1 MSELPVETVFKTYI
15 TRGLP
20 RMVLPDLWW
29 VGGCTDPRGAPL
41 RNPAAPQ
48 RPMNELNHG
57 HCVAYVI
64 LGSKK
69 TIMVDPGHFG
79 LWYTIDGQLDKV
91 LGDRPLDYIYVS
103 HQEIPHTGNLGRLM
117 AKYPESIAIG
127 DVRDYHLFHPEVE
140 LRRLR
145 HMTHG
150 EGVDLGDRQFLL
162 LDAIWKDLS
171 GTMYGYDTKLKLIY
185 TPDVFEFSHHA
196 EPDVC
201 GTMLHEMSDADI
213 EKVTGGASAGPIF
226 GGRARDQ
233 KARVAAFRNLMA
245 KYPIEIITS
254 GHYGPIMGKALKP
267 AMEKTLVAIETNSR
281 GFSFGP
287 PPEPRRS

>member
-1 MSELPVETVFKTYI
+1 MSELPVDTVFKTYI

-29 VGGCTDPRGAPL
+29 IGGCTDPRGAPL
-41 RNPAAPQ
+41 RNPAVQQ
-48 RPMNELNHG
+48 RPMTEMNHG

-117 AKYPESIAIG
+117 AKYPSSIAIG

-140 LRRLR
+140 LARFQ
-145 HMTHG
+145 HTAHG
-150 EGVDLGDRQFLL
+150 EGVDLGDRQFLC

-171 GTMYGYDTKLKLIY
+171 GTMWAYDTKLKLFFGADLFGFIH
-185 TPDVFEFSHHA
+185 TDE
-196 EPDVC
+196 DNVC
-201 GTMLHEMSDADI
+201 GTMFHELAEADFQRLSDRHAM
-213 EKVTGGASAGPIF
+213 PFF
-226 GGRARDQ
+226 GRGDRDQ
-233 KARVAAFRNLMA
+233 DIRVAAFRNLLK
-245 KYPIEIITS
+245 KYPIEVITS
-254 GHYGPIMGKALKP
+254 GHVGPIMGPRVPIVIEKLLAKVVEPP
-267 AMEKTLVAIETNSR
+267 AQPNRPA
-281 GFSFGP
+281 
-287 PPEPRRS
+287 